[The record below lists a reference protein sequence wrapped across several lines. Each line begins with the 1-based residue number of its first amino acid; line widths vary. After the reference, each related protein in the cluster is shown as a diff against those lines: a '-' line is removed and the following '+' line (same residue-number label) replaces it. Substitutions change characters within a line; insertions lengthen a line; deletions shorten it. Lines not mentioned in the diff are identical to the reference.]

1 MYAYITVLTGKRSGT
16 NFPLPPKGETL
27 IGRGG
32 TCQIAIADPISSRIH
47 AKISAE
53 DNVWVITDN
62 SSRNGTYVN
71 GQKVAEATLGDG
83 HVVRI
88 GTTEL
93 QFHETEEPPTA
104 EGENPQLTQTIV
116 HEESVIDGGIDE
128 ASLDGLPNSEQVKEL
143 MLLYQLCIKLLGS
156 GDPEELVETS
166 IDLLQKRTGA
176 SVVGFLWRT
185 DEGELRPKLVCP
197 AQAKTGLEMS
207 PSLTDLVS
215 RAGHAVWVANQES
228 PDNKEGIG
236 QFADAICAPLIQ
248 RKIPDEQKAKDA
260 NGKPIEKPILGAL
273 HAYLKDDRFRQS
285 DFDFVISVA
294 NLLVIS
300 LSRAIELSRLQFNL
314 ARLVQQSPGYD
325 ELIGESEPM
334 LELKAKIT
342 RVATASGSVLIRG
355 ESGAGKELVARAIH
369 RASPRSERPMVSVN
383 CAAIPAELMESQLF
397 GHKAG
402 SFTGADRDHTGY
414 FQQAD
419 LGTLFLDEVG
429 EMTPEG
435 QAKLLRVLEGHPFLP
450 VGATQPVSVDVRVL
464 AATNQDLQTYVREK
478 KFREDLYYRLS
489 VFELPLPP
497 LRERGED
504 IERLINFF
512 FNHFRHEHGRP
523 ALAMS
528 DAAMGRLLA
537 YNWPGNVRQ
546 LRNVIDSAVVM
557 TDGKE
562 ITPSVL
568 ALRDA
573 TGSEEE
579 LDTLKIEDW
588 ERKLIVEALARTRG
602 NVPEAAKL
610 LGIGR
615 ATLYRKVEQHQIDR

>member
-32 TCQIAIADPISSRIH
+32 ACQIALPDPISSRVH
-47 AKISAE
+47 ARVFVEEGAWVVV
-53 DNVWVITDN
+53 DNG
-62 SSRNGTYVN
+62 SRNGTFVN

-83 HVVRI
+83 HLMQI
-88 GTTEL
+88 GSTEL
-93 QFHETEEPPTA
+93 QFHESEEPPTA
-104 EGENPQLTQTIV
+104 EGGENPQLTQTIV
-116 HEESVIDGGIDE
+116 QKESVVDGGIDE

-156 GDPEELVETS
+156 GDPEELVETA
-166 IDLLQKRTGA
+166 IDLLRKRTGA
-176 SVVGFLWRT
+176 TVVGFLWRT
-185 DEGELRPKLVCP
+185 DEGELRPKVVSP
-197 AQAKTGLEMS
+197 ADAKGSFEMS

-215 RAGHAVWVANQES
+215 RAGHAVWVANQEW
-228 PDNKEGIG
+228 PEGEGEGLG
-236 QFADAICAPLIQ
+236 QYTDAICAPLIR
-248 RKIPDEQKAKDA
+248 RKKDKDSDDPA
-260 NGKPIEKPILGAL
+260 TLGAL
-273 HAYLKDDRFRQS
+273 HAYLEDGRFRQS

-300 LSRAIELSRLQFNL
+300 LTRALELSRLQFNL
-314 ARLVQQSPGYD
+314 ARLVEQSPGYD

-334 LELKAKIT
+334 LDLKTKIG
-342 RVATASGSVLIRG
+342 RVATASGAVLICG
-355 ESGAGKELVARAIH
+355 ESGTGKELVARAIH
-369 RASPRSERPMVSVN
+369 LASPRSERPMVAVN

-429 EMTPEG
+429 EMTLEG
-435 QAKLLRVLEGHPFLP
+435 QAKLLRVLEGHPFMP
-450 VGATQPVSVDVRVL
+450 VGATEPITVDVRVI
-464 AATNQDLQTYVREK
+464 AATNQDLQSYVREK

-497 LRERGED
+497 LRERGDD

-512 FNHFRHEHGRP
+512 FDHFRQEHGRP
-523 ALAMS
+523 LLKIS

-557 TDGKE
+557 ADGKE
-562 ITPSVL
+562 VTPSVL

-573 TGSEEE
+573 GGGGDE
-579 LDTLKIEDW
+579 LDTLRIEDW
-588 ERKLIVEALARTRG
+588 ERKLIIEALARTRG
-602 NVPEAAKL
+602 SIPEAAKL

-615 ATLYRKVEQHQIDR
+615 ATLYRKVEQHGIDR